1 MPDIFSPTSLGAIRM
16 SNHIVM
22 APMTRDRAGPQDE
35 PTDIMVEYYRQ
46 RATAGLI
53 ITEGVQP
60 SPAGKGYWRTP
71 GIHSEVQTAGWK
83 KVNNAV
89 TARGG
94 AMVMQ
99 IMHVGR
105 ASVRANKDPN
115 ADTYAPS
122 AIASRHTIPGPDGV
136 PVATETPRALELSEI
151 PGVIAEYV
159 QAAKN
164 ARAAGLEGVE
174 LHCASGY
181 LPMQF
186 LSTGTNQRQD
196 AYGGSVGNRVR
207 FVVEVMDAMA
217 SAIGADRVGIRICPG
232 NPFNGIT
239 DADPA
244 ETYATLL
251 DALPGKELSYLHLV
265 DLRQPA
271 LDVRALVGEHW
282 RGALI
287 LNESIDYRQAE
298 ALVASGA
305 ADAVAFGR
313 PFIAN
318 PDLVARLRAGAS
330 LAAFDPARLYTP
342 GPEGY
347 SDYPAMAPSGA

>member
-1 MPDIFSPTSLGAIRM
+1 MPTLFDPCRLGALALANRV
-16 SNHIVM
+16 VM
-22 APMTRDRAGPQDE
+22 APMTRSRADAAGV
-35 PTDIMVEYYRQ
+35 PTDCMVDYYAQ
-46 RATAGLI
+46 RASAGLI
-53 ITEGVQP
+53 VSEGIQP
-60 SPAGKGYWRTP
+60 SEEGQGYCRTP
-71 GIHSEVQTAGWK
+71 GLHNAAQVAAWRRVTDAVHAGGGRIVAQLMHCGRIGSHLNK
-83 KVNNAV
+83 AAG
-89 TARGG
+89 ART
-94 AMVMQ
+94 V
-99 IMHVGR
+99 
-105 ASVRANKDPN
+105 
-115 ADTYAPS
+115 APS
-122 AIASRHTIPGPDGV
+122 AIQAPGRIFTDAAGM
-136 PVATETPRALELSEI
+136 VAHDMPEALTVAGIAAVIDEFATAARLALE
-151 PGVIAEYV
+151 
-159 QAAKN
+159 
-164 ARAAGLEGVE
+164 AGFDGVE
-174 LHCASGY
+174 LHAASGY